1 MTNIVTCIDGSSI
14 ANAVCDAG
22 IWASQRTGA
31 PLKMLHVLEKGEQ
44 QSRSNLSGNI
54 LPEGR
59 RKLLREL
66 VGLEEKY
73 SKLALE
79 DGKHMLEDARNRASE
94 QGIEH
99 ISTMQRH
106 GKLSETL
113 TEMDDEIRLLVIG
126 HHGEDHQGKKI
137 AIGSQL
143 ESVIRTSRKPILI
156 APEKFE
162 VPRRFMIA
170 YDGRDV
176 TEKAIEGLVKSPLL
190 KDLACHIVSVNNNST
205 DRQPAL
211 AAAAAKLTDAG
222 FGVTAQVIEGSVQ
235 NALRLYGNEN
245 RIELLVM
252 GAYGHSRLHQLF
264 VGSHTTNMISRSDI
278 PVLIAK

>member
-1 MTNIVTCIDGSSI
+1 MTNIVTCIDGSNV

-31 PLKMLHVLEKGEQ
+31 PLKMLHVLDKGERH
-44 QSRSNLSGNI
+44 SLGNLSGNI

-59 RKLLREL
+59 RKLLNEL

-79 DGKHMLEDARNRASE
+79 DGKHMLEDASSRASE

-113 TEMDDEIRLLVIG
+113 TEMDDEIRLLVVG
-126 HHGEDHQGKKI
+126 HHGETHQGKKI
-137 AIGSQL
+137 SIGSQL

-156 APEKFE
+156 APENFE

-211 AAAAAKLTDAG
+211 AAAATKLTDAG

-235 NALRLYGNEN
+235 NALHLYGKEN

-264 VGSHTTNMISRSDI
+264 VGSHTTNMISHSDI

>member
-1 MTNIVTCIDGSSI
+1 MTKIVTCIDGSTV
-14 ANAVCDAG
+14 ANAVCEAG
-22 IWASQRTGA
+22 IWASQRTGSE
-31 PLKMLHVLEKGEQ
+31 LKLLHVLDKGEQ
-44 QSRSNLSGNI
+44 NSLANLSGNI
-54 LPEGR
+54 IPEGR

-66 VGLEEKY
+66 VGLEEQY

-79 DGKHMLEDARNRASE
+79 DGKHMLEDARAQAAQ

-99 ISTMQRH
+99 ISTLQRH
-106 GKLSETL
+106 GNLAETL
-113 TEMDDEIRLLVIG
+113 TEINDETRMLVLG
-126 HHGEDHQGKKI
+126 HHGESHEGKRI
-137 AIGSQL
+137 SIGGQI
-143 ESVIRTSRKPILI
+143 ESVVRTSRKPILI
-156 APEKFE
+156 TPEKFV

-176 TEKAIEGLVKSPLL
+176 TEKVIDGLVKSPLL
-190 KDLACHIVSVNNNST
+190 KDMACHIVSVDNNST

-211 AAAAAKLTDAG
+211 NAAAAKLTAAG
-222 FGVTAQVIEGSVQ
+222 FGVTAQVIKGNVQ
-235 NALRLYGNEN
+235 SALHFYGKEN

>member
-1 MTNIVTCIDGSSI
+1 MTNIVTCIDGSNLADS
-14 ANAVCDAG
+14 VCDAG

-31 PLKMLHVLEKGEQ
+31 PLKLLHVLDKGEQ
-44 QSRSNLSGNI
+44 HALGNLSGNI

-79 DGKHMLEDARNRASE
+79 DGKHMLKDAKNRAAE
-94 QGIEH
+94 QGVEH
-99 ISTMQRH
+99 ISSMQRH
-106 GKLSETL
+106 GQLSETL
-113 TEMDDEIRLLVIG
+113 EEMNDEIRMLVIG
-126 HHGEDHQGKKI
+126 HHGEAHEGKKI

-143 ESVIRTSRKPILI
+143 ENVIRTSSKPILI
-156 APEKFE
+156 SPEKF
-162 VPRRFMIA
+162 VIPRRFMIA

-176 TEKAIEGLVKSPLL
+176 TEKAIEGLVRSPLL
-190 KDLACHIVSVNNNST
+190 KDLPCHIVSVNNNST

-211 AAAAAKLTDAG
+211 AAAAAKLTEAG
-222 FGVTAQVIEGSVQ
+222 FGVTAQVIEGTVQ
-235 NALRLYGNEN
+235 NSLRLYGKEN
-245 RIELLVM
+245 RIDLLVM

-264 VGSHTTNMISRSDI
+264 VGSHTTNMISRSEI
-278 PVLIAK
+278 PILIAK

>member
-1 MTNIVTCIDGSSI
+1 MTNIVTCIDGSNIS
-14 ANAVCDAG
+14 NAVCDAG

-31 PLKMLHVLEKGEQ
+31 PLKMLHVLDKGERH
-44 QSRSNLSGNI
+44 SLANLSGNI

-99 ISTMQRH
+99 VTTMQRH

-113 TEMDDEIRLLVIG
+113 TDMTDETRLVVIG
-126 HHGEDHQGKKI
+126 HHGEDHEGQKI

-143 ESVIRTSRKPILI
+143 ESVVRTSSKPLLI
-156 APEKFE
+156 APEEFV

-176 TEKAIEGLVKSPLL
+176 TEKAIDGLVKSPLL
-190 KDLACHIVSVNNNST
+190 KDLACHIVSVKNNST

-211 AAAAAKLTDAG
+211 AAAAAKLTAAG
-222 FGVTAQVIEGSVQ
+222 FGVTAQVIEGTVQ
-235 NALRLYGNEN
+235 HSLRLYGKEN
-245 RIELLVM
+245 RVELLVM

-264 VGSHTTNMISRSDI
+264 VGSHTKNMISRSDI